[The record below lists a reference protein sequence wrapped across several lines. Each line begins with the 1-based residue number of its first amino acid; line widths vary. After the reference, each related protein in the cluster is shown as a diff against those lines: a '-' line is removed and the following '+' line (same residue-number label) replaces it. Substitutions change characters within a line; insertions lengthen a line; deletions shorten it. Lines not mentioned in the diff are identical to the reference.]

1 MSACITFTQQ
11 KTHLKSTHFT
21 SYRSQDLVDVVR
33 VETHRLKKMETQH
46 LSDQSCGCPHFRGGS
61 HGSLYPCWVSTK
73 ESKDI
78 REPNKVK
85 SIQPLIFHF
94 LMFKVRNAGCEY
106 TDFFNF
112 SRGNFWCIPC
122 LDIQLNSTL
131 QPAITKFFCCLIGS
145 PIYKASLGSATFTG
159 TLVLLVYQYRQ
170 LLLSIVQYI
179 HARG

>member
-1 MSACITFTQQ
+1 MTKMSLPLS
-11 KTHLKSTHFT
+11 HS
-21 SYRSQDLVDVVR
+21 LV
-33 VETHRLKKMETQH
+33 
-46 LSDQSCGCPHFRGGS
+46 
-61 HGSLYPCWVSTK
+61 TK

-131 QPAITKFFCCLIGS
+131 QPAITKFFCCLVCS
-145 PIYKASLGSATFTG
+145 PIYKASLCAPKNKLDKIEPCKQPCCSVTHGRNG
-159 TLVLLVYQYRQ
+159 TLDRREDVMIQGFMKRQ
-170 LLLSIVQYI
+170 FFD
-179 HARG
+179 

>member
-1 MSACITFTQQ
+1 MYGQGGIQIAKGISKGHDPFIVDSM
-11 KTHLKSTHFT
+11 LT
-21 SYRSQDLVDVVR
+21 SFFLHDLFKN
-33 VETHRLKKMETQH
+33 TL
-46 LSDQSCGCPHFRGGS
+46 
-61 HGSLYPCWVSTK
+61 K

-94 LMFKVRNAGCEY
+94 LMFKVRNPGCEY

-131 QPAITKFFCCLIGS
+131 QPAITKFFCCLVGS
-145 PIYKASLGSATFTG
+145 PIYKASLFNTIQADHDYLPCLSMINFHTF
-159 TLVLLVYQYRQ
+159 LLDTDDLQHFLMYV
-170 LLLSIVQYI
+170 
-179 HARG
+179 